1 MQYIIKFFG
10 HQAYSKAVA
19 WKYSVKNVFS
29 KIKLTE
35 KKTVGV
41 FKKKLKKKM
50 LKTLLKI
57 YSVTGDFLTILHN
70 F

>member
-35 KKTVGV
+35 KKNSVGV
-41 FKKKLKKKM
+41 FKKKLKTKNVENVIKN
-50 LKTLLKI
+50 
-57 YSVTGDFLTILHN
+57 ILRHR
-70 F
+70 

>member
-35 KKTVGV
+35 KKTVSE
-41 FKKKLKKKM
+41 FLKKKLKKKNVENVI
-50 LKTLLKI
+50 KN
-57 YSVTGDFLTILHN
+57 ILRHR
-70 F
+70 

>member
-41 FKKKLKKKM
+41 FKKKLKKKNVENVI
-50 LKTLLKI
+50 KN
-57 YSVTGDFLTILHN
+57 ILRHR
-70 F
+70 

>member
-35 KKTVGV
+35 KKNSVGV
-41 FKKKLKKKM
+41 FKKKLKKKNVENVI
-50 LKTLLKI
+50 KN
-57 YSVTGDFLTILHN
+57 ILRHR
-70 F
+70 

>member
-35 KKTVGV
+35 KKTVSE
-41 FKKKLKKKM
+41 FLKK
-50 LKTLLKI
+50 
-57 YSVTGDFLTILHN
+57 N
-70 F
+70 